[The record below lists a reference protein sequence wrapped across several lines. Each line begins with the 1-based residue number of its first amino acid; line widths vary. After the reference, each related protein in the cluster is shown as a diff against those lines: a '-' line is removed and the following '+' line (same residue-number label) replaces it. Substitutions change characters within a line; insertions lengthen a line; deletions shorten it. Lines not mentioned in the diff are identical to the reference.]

1 MLVVVVFFEAKREH
15 ISDFGMALL
24 EHARNSLANESG
36 CRQFDVAQDPLD
48 PAGYFLYEVYD
59 DEAAFKAHC
68 DSAHFADIEARCAPW
83 IASKKVLTYTLLQGQ
98 MVPDAGRA

>member
-1 MLVVVVFFEAKREH
+1 MFVVVVFFEAHRAH
-15 ISDFGMALL
+15 ISDLGVALL
-24 EHARNSLANESG
+24 AHATRSLELETG

-59 DEAAFKAHC
+59 DERAFAAHC
-68 DSAHFADIEARCAPW
+68 ASDHFAEVEARCQPC

-98 MVPDAGRA
+98 MLPDAGRA

>member
-1 MLVVVVFFEAKREH
+1 MLVVVVFFEAKRDH
-15 ISDFGMALL
+15 ISDVGVALL
-24 EHARNSLANESG
+24 AHARSSLTLETG

-68 DSAHFADIEARCAPW
+68 DSAHFAETAARCADW
-83 IASKKVLTYTLLQGQ
+83 VAAKKVLTYTLLQGQ
-98 MVPDAGRA
+98 LLPDAGRA

>member
-1 MLVVVVFFEAKREH
+1 MLVVVVFFEAKRDH
-15 ISDFGMALL
+15 ISDLGTALL
-24 EHARNSLANESG
+24 RHARNSLSNESG

-59 DEAAFKAHC
+59 DEAAFKVHC
-68 DSAHFADIEARCAPW
+68 DSDHFTEIEALCAGW
-83 IASKKVLTYTLLQGQ
+83 IASKKVLTYSLLQGQ

>member
-1 MLVVVVFFEAKREH
+1 MLVVVVFFEAHRAH
-15 ISDFGMALL
+15 ISDLGTALL
-24 EHARNSLANESG
+24 AHARNSLEKEPG

-59 DEAAFKAHC
+59 DERAFDAHC
-68 DSAHFADIEARCAPW
+68 ASAHFKAVEATCTPW

-98 MVPDAGRA
+98 MLPDAGRA

>member
-1 MLVVVVFFEAKREH
+1 MFVVVVFFEARQEH
-15 ISDFGMALL
+15 ISDLGMALL
-24 EHARNSLANESG
+24 AHARNSLEQETG

-68 DSAHFADIEARCAPW
+68 ASARFAEVDAKCTPW

>member
-1 MLVVVVFFEAKREH
+1 MLVVVAFFEARRAH

-24 EHARNSLANESG
+24 EHARNSLANETG

-48 PAGYFLYEVYD
+48 PAGFFLYEVYD
-59 DEAAFKAHC
+59 DEVAFKAHC
-68 DSAHFADIEARCAPW
+68 DSAHFAAMEGRCTPW
-83 IASKKVLTYTLLQGQ
+83 IAHKKVLTYTLLQGQ

>member
-1 MLVVVVFFEAKREH
+1 MLVVVVFFEAKRAH
-15 ISDFGMALL
+15 ITDLGTALL
-24 EHARNSLANESG
+24 AHARNSLGKESG

-59 DEAAFKAHC
+59 DEAAFKSHC
-68 DSAHFADIEARCAPW
+68 DSAHFAEVEARTADW

>member
-1 MLVVVVFFEAKREH
+1 MLVVVVFFEAKQMH
-15 ISDFGMALL
+15 ISDLGMALL
-24 EHARNSLANESG
+24 AHARASLEMEQG

-68 DSAHFADIEARCAPW
+68 DSDRFRQVEAQCTPW
-83 IASKKVLTYTLLQGQ
+83 IAAKKV
-98 MVPDAGRA
+98 